1 MVGSWTI
8 PPCQQVDGLTG
19 LVDTGD
25 RLGTWTLMIE
35 FNADNAQAAVIN
47 GTMTIGARTCSALD

>member
-1 MVGSWTI
+1 M
-8 PPCQQVDGLTG
+8 L
-19 LVDTGD
+19 
-25 RLGTWTLMIE
+25 E